1 MKIKSAG
8 DFDIFKRLD
17 EIDGELQ
24 DFHISAYKCD
34 LLYKEQN
41 NLKAE
46 LRQRGYK
53 INPDGKEKGTNN
65 NLLAKTSFDKFK
77 YTQNEKE
84 RTLHIWIPL
93 FEEKLDNQHFFCE
106 QPHMYLIVWNKWD
119 SKKKC
124 NKLWAKLGIGDLD
137 DFDYTC
143 EFEHPTP
150 ELIHE
155 VINWMLDHEY
165 AIISDMD
172 DVIKIVDAF
181 QNVNGHKEK
190 MSKRCKHE

>member
-17 EIDGELQ
+17 EIDCELQ

-124 NKLWAKLGIGDLD
+124 NKL
-137 DFDYTC
+137 
-143 EFEHPTP
+143 
-150 ELIHE
+150 
-155 VINWMLDHEY
+155 
-165 AIISDMD
+165 
-172 DVIKIVDAF
+172 
-181 QNVNGHKEK
+181 
-190 MSKRCKHE
+190 